1 MSLLLPHLDQRTRDL
16 MLEEVD
22 YDTERQQLHI
32 SPYLSGQGQ
41 HDYEQLLRQAIENG
55 DETTLAAQL
64 AERRRIARTA
74 HRRKPGGGYNIV
86 TVPQN
91 AAEMIAESEFN
102 RYYIR
107 ALCRRALQDGIEQLV
122 VYRAKPVRE
131 PRPESE
137 DLVESTVDPQAL
149 LDDLRANTGDE
160 APQLGIPGGPN
171 SGISVRLP

>member
-86 TVPQN
+86 TVPQKASSTATTSAPF
-91 AAEMIAESEFN
+91 AAARCKMALNNWSSIAPSRCASRAPN
-102 RYYIR
+102 RKIWSKAR
-107 ALCRRALQDGIEQLV
+107 
-122 VYRAKPVRE
+122 
-131 PRPESE
+131 
-137 DLVESTVDPQAL
+137 
-149 LDDLRANTGDE
+149 
-160 APQLGIPGGPN
+160 
-171 SGISVRLP
+171 